1 MGVLQKSRI
10 TTTTIALAAL
20 MLFTAGRAM
29 ATTRVVFQGD
39 ESCIDEDFPQY
50 STITAAV
57 DASYDGDTIEVC
69 DGTYKEAFTIFQNDL
84 TLESV
89 NQLGATIQA
98 PYHLTEGGAIIEVI
112 GNEDYVAPF
121 AGTGDGG
128 GVVISGFII
137 TGPGAG
143 SESRADTCELQ
154 DGILVHEDAVATIS
168 NNEIVSIRDNPLSGC
183 QTGFGIR
190 VGEYTGN
197 DDEQNDPGTGTLT
210 GNTISDYQKG
220 GIWVDGD
227 GSSATITENTITG
240 AGKTNVI
247 AQNGIQISNTTFEST
262 ITDNSINDNFFD
274 NKGCLKNG
282 GCYRAVG
289 VLELNAGAKGD
300 TAKILKHNTFS
311 KNQFRVVVVLPKP

>member
-39 ESCIDEDFPQY
+39 ESCIDEDDPEY

-57 DASYDGDTIEVC
+57 DASNDGDTIEVC
-69 DGTYKEAFTIFQNDL
+69 DGTYTEAFTIFQNDL

-89 NQLGATIQA
+89 NSLGATIQA
-98 PYHLTEGGAIIEVI
+98 PYHLTPAGAIIEVI
-112 GNEDYVAPF
+112 GNEDFVAPF
-121 AGTGDGG
+121 AGSDGG
-128 GVVISGFII
+128 GVLIDGFII
-137 TGPGAG
+137 SGP
-143 SESRADTCELQ
+143 SRASGTCELQ
-154 DGILVHEDAVATIS
+154 DGIFVHEDAVATIS
-168 NNEIVSIRDNPLSGC
+168 DNEIVSIRDNPLSGC

-190 VGEYTGN
+190 VGEYIGGG
-197 DDEQNDPGTGTLT
+197 DDEENDPGTGTLT

-227 GSSATITENTITG
+227 GSSATITGNTITG

-262 ITDNSINDNFFD
+262 ITGNSINNNFFD
-274 NKGCLKNG
+274 NRGCLKNG

-300 TAKILKHNTFS
+300 ATKILKNNTFS

>member
-1 MGVLQKSRI
+1 MGLLQKSRI
-10 TTTTIALAAL
+10 TTITIALAAL
-20 MLFTAGRAM
+20 TLFTAGRAM
-29 ATTRVVFQGD
+29 ATTRVVYQGD
-39 ESCIDEDFPQY
+39 EACIDDDGDEY
-50 STITAAV
+50 YTTITAAV

-69 DGTYKEAFTIFQNDL
+69 DGTYTEAFTIFQNDL

-89 NQLGATIQA
+89 NQSGATIQA
-98 PYHLTEGGAIIEVI
+98 PYRLTPGGAIIEVI
-112 GNEDYVAPF
+112 GDEDYVAPF
-121 AGTGDGG
+121 AGGDGEG
-128 GVVISGFII
+128 GVFIDGFII
-137 TGPGAG
+137 SGP
-143 SESRADTCELQ
+143 SRASGACKLQ
-154 DGILVHEDAVATIS
+154 EGIFVHEDAVATIS
-168 NNEIVSIRDNPLSGC
+168 DNQIVSIRDNPLSGC

-190 VGEYTGN
+190 VGEYIG
-197 DDEQNDPGTGTLT
+197 DDDGEENDPGTGTLT
-210 GNTISDYQKG
+210 GNIISDYQKG

-262 ITDNSINDNFFD
+262 ITGNSINNNFFD
-274 NKGCLKNG
+274 NKGCFKTG

-311 KNQFRVVVVLPKP
+311 KNQFRVVVSLPKP